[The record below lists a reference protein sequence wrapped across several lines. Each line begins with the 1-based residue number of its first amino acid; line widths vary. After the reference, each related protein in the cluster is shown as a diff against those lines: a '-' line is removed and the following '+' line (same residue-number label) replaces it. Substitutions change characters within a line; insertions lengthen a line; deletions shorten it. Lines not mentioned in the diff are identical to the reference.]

1 MRRRILDYFRYE
13 LPENLF
19 DKILLFFLGLFFIVS
34 LITAVMV
41 GNGIRNQEKAI
52 IQLRHEI
59 DSICSCIGK
68 EIPAGGIRLVSL
80 RNMEKIFGGRTI
92 CSLGYRLYN
101 HRWPKKM
108 PKAHTKNEC
117 IKQEKFFVEIQN
129 SF

>member
-1 MRRRILDYFRYE
+1 MNTSSQEKLFEEIQNSFSKLFLIVSVRMRRRILDYYRYE

-68 EIPAGGIRLVSL
+68 EIPAGGHQTCFPSEYGKDFWGKDEL
-80 RNMEKIFGGRTI
+80 
-92 CSLGYRLYN
+92 
-101 HRWPKKM
+101 
-108 PKAHTKNEC
+108 
-117 IKQEKFFVEIQN
+117 
-129 SF
+129 

>member
-34 LITAVMV
+34 LITAVMA

-101 HRWPKKM
+101 HRWTKKM
-108 PKAHTKNEC
+108 SKAHTKNEC

>member
-34 LITAVMV
+34 LITAVMA

-101 HRWPKKM
+101 HRWTKKCPK
-108 PKAHTKNEC
+108 HTRKTSASSKKN
-117 IKQEKFFVEIQN
+117 FL
-129 SF
+129 